1 MRPLI
6 CFSKNWTET
15 ERSNTQVKNK
25 LVSALWW
32 TNCKSVLTCLFMGYN
47 YMWYIIHLWLSQ
59 ITQIIIII
67 SQLFI
72 CVSFSDRFIGRI
84 CSGSKGWT
92 CAKTKRKKSRKMKQ
106 QINTFSVLQL
116 IIILG
121 LSQVQFG
128 TPVVQASLR
137 PMILKSF
144 PAKLI
149 FKILI

>member
-1 MRPLI
+1 
-6 CFSKNWTET
+6 
-15 ERSNTQVKNK
+15 
-25 LVSALWW
+25 
-32 TNCKSVLTCLFMGYN
+32 
-47 YMWYIIHLWLSQ
+47 
-59 ITQIIIII
+59 
-67 SQLFI
+67 
-72 CVSFSDRFIGRI
+72 
-84 CSGSKGWT
+84 
-92 CAKTKRKKSRKMKQ
+92 MKQ

-128 TPVVQASLR
+128 TPVVQTSLR